1 MLSTFQARCM
11 LVSSLFI
18 PNVLP
23 VFNLGWVN
31 LNTNQNY
38 ILLSV
43 CTLKSVILIKYCT
56 EHTQCKIRTTQFS
69 CARMQQTARC
79 CLISH
84 KNLDGAYCIDGEARP
99 LSRFCKVAFLS
110 QVVRRL
116 EAKKERSQQHKLI
129 GYESLYLAFYVWK
142 EFTV

>member
-43 CTLKSVILIKYCT
+43 CTLKNVILIKYCT
-56 EHTQCKIRTTQFS
+56 EHTQCKYVQHNSPVPGCNKR
-69 CARMQQTARC
+69 
-79 CLISH
+79 
-84 KNLDGAYCIDGEARP
+84 LD
-99 LSRFCKVAFLS
+99 
-110 QVVRRL
+110 VVSFHIKTSM
-116 EAKKERSQQHKLI
+116 EPI
-129 GYESLYLAFYVWK
+129 V
-142 EFTV
+142 